1 MASVSS
7 VDVFGVVL
15 GILIAMVAV
24 MGNGLVLY
32 ASYGKQK
39 SMKFSVVR
47 DLDIVIKSL
56 AVTDLLIGLVG
67 FPARALAGWAL
78 GASDMNED
86 HNKGISG
93 PHFEYDIAQQSNS
106 CRSISKHH
114 DYGKHKMLGSFYR

>member
-7 VDVFGVVL
+7 VEVFAVVL
-15 GILIAMVAV
+15 GILVAIVAV

-67 FPARALAGWAL
+67 IPARALAFWVEGFL
-78 GASDMNED
+78 DLHDD
-86 HNKGISG
+86 HYKGIS
-93 PHFEYDIAQQSNS
+93 
-106 CRSISKHH
+106 CCT
-114 DYGKHKMLGSFYR
+114 